1 MGVEIDRRPRVPKG
15 GKIVPLAAAALTLSR
30 GKHADRTV
38 RMDYTDAACVI
49 TLPPA
54 TGSGDRYRVAVGA
67 VNTNGHKIQVTGDDT
82 IKGCVTMLDND
93 SNAATAYAGSG
104 TDDTITMNGTT
115 TGGQVG
121 DWIEFEDIKADV
133 WTCRAQLLVP
143 AGSNVADPFSAAV
156 T

>member
-1 MGVEIDRRPRVPKG
+1 MGVELIRRPQVPKS

-30 GKHADRTV
+30 GRHADRTV

-54 TGSGDRYRVAVGA
+54 TGSGDIYRVAVGA
-67 VNTNGHKIQVTGDDT
+67 VNTNGHKIQVTADDT
-82 IKGCVTMLDND
+82 IKGVVQMLDND
-93 SNAATAYAGSG
+93 SNAVTGYAGSG

-121 DWIEFEDIKADV
+121 DTLVFEDVKTDV
-133 WTCRAQLLVP
+133 WSVSGTLLVP